1 MILSEALRIGKI
13 PRLAFVGAGGKT
25 TAIFQLAHQLEP
37 PVIVTATTHL
47 ATWQVKLADQH
58 ILIRNELD
66 LSETRGEELSGVVL
80 VTGEQ
85 VEPDRVSGIGFREF
99 SQLISLADEYQIPVL
114 VEADG
119 SRQLPMKAPA
129 DHEPAIPPHI
139 ETVVVVCGLAALG
152 KPLGPE
158 WAHRTE
164 RFASISG
171 ISGGENISIQ
181 AVAQVMLDPVGG
193 LKNIPTG
200 VRQVALLNQ
209 ADSLELQSAANAL
222 AKKLLPHYHAVLIS
236 ALKPDDPS
244 GSAAQGVPQVYAVHE
259 SIAGVVLAAG
269 GSSRLRK
276 PKQLLT
282 WKGKPFVR
290 TVASKALETSL
301 RPVIVVT
308 GANAQDVER
317 ALEGLPVIIVRNSDW
332 EAGQSTSIQKGLRAL
347 PGETGG
353 ALFLLSDQPQVS
365 PTLIRKLVEFHAQT
379 LSPIVAPLIDGERGN
394 PVLFDRRTFPDFF
407 DLEGD
412 MGGRKLF
419 SRFKVSWVDWHDRNL
434 LLDVDTE
441 EDYQRLLDIED

>member
-1 MILSEALRIGKI
+1 
-13 PRLAFVGAGGKT
+13 
-25 TAIFQLAHQLEP
+25 
-37 PVIVTATTHL
+37 
-47 ATWQVKLADQH
+47 
-58 ILIRNELD
+58 
-66 LSETRGEELSGVVL
+66 
-80 VTGEQ
+80 
-85 VEPDRVSGIGFREF
+85 
-99 SQLISLADEYQIPVL
+99 
-114 VEADG
+114 
-119 SRQLPMKAPA
+119 
-129 DHEPAIPPHI
+129 
-139 ETVVVVCGLAALG
+139 
-152 KPLGPE
+152 
-158 WAHRTE
+158 
-164 RFASISG
+164 
-171 ISGGENISIQ
+171 
-181 AVAQVMLDPVGG
+181 
-193 LKNIPTG
+193 
-200 VRQVALLNQ
+200 
-209 ADSLELQSAANAL
+209 
-222 AKKLLPHYHAVLIS
+222 
-236 ALKPDDPS
+236 
-244 GSAAQGVPQVYAVHE
+244 
-259 SIAGVVLAAG
+259 
-269 GSSRLRK
+269 
-276 PKQLLT
+276 
-282 WKGKPFVR
+282 
-290 TVASKALETSL
+290 VASKALETSL

>member
-1 MILSEALRIGKI
+1 MILSEALRVGKI

-47 ATWQVKLADQH
+47 AIWQMNLADQLV
-58 ILIRNELD
+58 LIRNRLD
-66 LSETRGEELSGVVL
+66 LSEIRGEELSGVVL

-85 VEPDRVSGIGFREF
+85 IEPDRVSGIGFREF

-139 ETVVVVCGLAALG
+139 ETIVVVCGLAALG
-152 KPLGPE
+152 KPLGRE
-158 WAHRTE
+158 WVHRPE

-171 ISGGENISIQ
+171 ISGGEKISIR
-181 AVAQVMLDPVGG
+181 AVARVMLDPVGG

-200 VRQVALLNQ
+200 VRRVALLNQ
-209 ADSLELQSAANAL
+209 ADAPELQSAANAL
-222 AKKLLPHYHAVLIS
+222 AGKLLPHYHAVLIS
-236 ALKPDDPS
+236 ALEPDNQP
-244 GSAAQGVPQVYAVHE
+244 GSAAHGMPQVYAVHE

-269 GSSRLRK
+269 GSSRLGK

-290 TVASKALETSL
+290 KVVSKALEAGL
-301 RPVIVVT
+301 WPVIAVT
-308 GANAQDVER
+308 GAFAEDVER
-317 ALEGLPVIIVRNSDW
+317 ALEGLPVIIVRNADW

-347 PGETGG
+347 PRETGG

-365 PTLIRKLVEFHAQT
+365 PTLIRTLVEFHAQT
-379 LSPIVAPLIDGERGN
+379 LSPIVAPLINGERGN
-394 PVLFDRRTFPDFF
+394 PVLFDRRTFPEFF
-407 DLEGD
+407 NLEGD
-412 MGGRKLF
+412 IGGRKLF
-419 SRFKVSWVDWHDRNL
+419 SRFKVARVDWHDTNL

-441 EDYQRLLDIED
+441 EDYRRLLDIED